1 MMKSKKIAYNIIMLY
16 GMSIAKI
23 IFPLLTLPYLTRI
36 LSVECYGV
44 VSYVKAVMQYMQLFV
59 DFGFMLSGT
68 RDIIKAKDDQIQLAR
83 EIGDIMLARILLAA
97 VAFCALL
104 LMMCITPILQ
114 DNAMYAILAFA
125 SVFLTIFLFDYYFRG
140 IEKMQMITVRFV
152 IMRGVSTILTFIL
165 VHSDS
170 DIILMPLL
178 DTVGT
183 ALAVG
188 LVFFELKRERIRIC
202 FTGIRT
208 AWNKVRES
216 FVYFASNMATTVFG
230 ALNTLL
236 IGSLL
241 DATDVAYWSVCLQL
255 IAAIQVMYTPIT
267 DGIYPEMVRT
277 RNAKLVKRLLL
288 LFMPVVLLGSLIV
301 IVVAPYALLI
311 VGGEQYVVATNL
323 LRMMVPIL
331 VFSFPAV
338 ILGWPTLGA
347 IDKASDVTKTTIL
360 ASLVQIL
367 GLIILIVLNQFT
379 LLWIAVIRCFTE
391 FVLMTSRVWYCG
403 KYRNE
408 FRDQFD

>member
-23 IFPLLTLPYLTRI
+23 IFPLLTLPYLTRV

-97 VAFCALL
+97 VVFCVLL

-170 DIILMPLL
+170 DIILLPLL

-188 LVFFELKRERIRIC
+188 LVFFELKRETIRI
-202 FTGIRT
+202 
-208 AWNKVRES
+208 
-216 FVYFASNMATTVFG
+216 
-230 ALNTLL
+230 
-236 IGSLL
+236 
-241 DATDVAYWSVCLQL
+241 
-255 IAAIQVMYTPIT
+255 
-267 DGIYPEMVRT
+267 
-277 RNAKLVKRLLL
+277 
-288 LFMPVVLLGSLIV
+288 
-301 IVVAPYALLI
+301 
-311 VGGEQYVVATNL
+311 
-323 LRMMVPIL
+323 
-331 VFSFPAV
+331 
-338 ILGWPTLGA
+338 
-347 IDKASDVTKTTIL
+347 
-360 ASLVQIL
+360 
-367 GLIILIVLNQFT
+367 
-379 LLWIAVIRCFTE
+379 
-391 FVLMTSRVWYCG
+391 
-403 KYRNE
+403 
-408 FRDQFD
+408 